1 VRVTDRNGHSANAPS
16 GDVQCTTVKR
26 YTVSV
31 VRERLSEA
39 LDEADRGVPVIIE
52 RRGVRYRLSVEP
64 KTAPPKSRQKPRI
77 EVLDPEA
84 LEYGWTW
91 DLTPKG
97 LKFRRNRR
105 S

>member
-1 VRVTDRNGHSANAPS
+1 M
-16 GDVQCTTVKR
+16 
-26 YTVSV
+26 SV

-52 RRGVRYRLSVEP
+52 RRGVRCRLSVEP
-64 KTAPPKSRQKPRI
+64 KTAPRKSRRKPRI

-84 LEYGWTW
+84 LEQGWTW
-91 DLTPKG
+91 DLTTKG
-97 LKFRRNRR
+97 LKFRRNRQ